1 MVLDSTLL
9 NTQHYQVRIKGK
21 VKEFRPL
28 QHLGVV
34 AIEKGA
40 FGSLSITVANFTYN
54 SFLFN
59 KSHFLYTV
67 IKFQPVKTDSQWICA
82 DTRYRQEELLR
93 VMDGRDGWWEKVSK
107 TWWWG
112 GVRTREGV
120 ISLVWFLCLMA
131 YQPL

>member
-40 FGSLSITVANFTYN
+40 FGSPSITVANFTYN
-54 SFLFN
+54 LFLFN

-93 VMDGRDGWWEKVSK
+93 VMDGRDWWWEKVSK
-107 TWWWG
+107 TWCWG